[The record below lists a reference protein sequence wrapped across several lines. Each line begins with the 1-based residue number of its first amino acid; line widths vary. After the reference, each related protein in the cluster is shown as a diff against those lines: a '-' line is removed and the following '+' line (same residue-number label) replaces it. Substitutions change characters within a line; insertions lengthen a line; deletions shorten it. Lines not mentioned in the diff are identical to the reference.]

1 MNIPNGNT
9 VIFPCDTLQVIG
21 NDEQLHRFGEAIENE
36 LIPEDPEIEKRE
48 MKLRQLIIK
57 ENSPLAGKTLKESG
71 VRDKYHC
78 MVVGAEEG
86 QENLTMIDPN
96 RKIEIGDIIW
106 VVGEEEKL
114 KALID

>member
-1 MNIPNGNT
+1 
-9 VIFPCDTLQVIG
+9 
-21 NDEQLHRFGEAIENE
+21 
-36 LIPEDPEIEKRE
+36 
-48 MKLRQLIIK
+48 
-57 ENSPLAGKTLKESG
+57 
-71 VRDKYHC
+71 

-96 RKIEIGDIIW
+96 RKFEIGDIIW